1 MRANIPV
8 MATLKLITFDLDNTL
23 WPVDEVIRQADQRCS
38 QWIAERHAEAAAHMS
53 RDTMARIRDQLLRD
67 KPGYLHNLTALRRDA
82 LAQGFREAGY
92 CTNEAALLADQAFRV
107 FHDARNEVVFFPG
120 ALEVLELLADSYCL
134 GALSNGNADLKK
146 IGIHELFDF
155 HHSAESVGRRKPAP
169 DMFQAAL
176 KSAGV
181 NATQAV
187 HVGDHPE
194 EDVHG
199 ARQQGFHAVWANLLD
214 QSWPEHLEL
223 HPHRIHNLHE
233 LSDLV
238 TMFDD

>member
-1 MRANIPV
+1 
-8 MATLKLITFDLDNTL
+8 MAALKLITFDLDNTL
-23 WPVDEVIRQADQRCS
+23 WPVDEVIRRADRRCAD
-38 QWIAERHAEAAAHMS
+38 WIAEHYPEAAAHMN
-53 RDTMARIRDQLLRD
+53 RDTMLRIRDQLLHD
-67 KPGYLHNLTALRRDA
+67 KPGYVHNLTALRRDA

-92 CTNEAALLADQAFRV
+92 CTNEAALLADKGFRV

-120 ALEVLELLADSYCL
+120 ALEVLEMLADSYTL
-134 GALSNGNADLKK
+134 GALTNGNADLKK

-155 HHSAESVGRRKPAP
+155 HHSAESIGRRKPEP

-176 KSAGV
+176 KSAG
-181 NATQAV
+181 ARPDQAV

-194 EDVHG
+194 EDIHA

-214 QSWPEHLEL
+214 QTWPAHLDS

-233 LSDLV
+233 LADLLA
-238 TMFDD
+238 MIDG